1 MAERGIKAAKAHAP
15 AKRKMRTREVR
26 IRPAEN
32 GFTVSHDQ
40 EPADT
45 PKKGDM
51 LGYQPPTETV
61 HETPESM
68 LAHVGGIFGAK
79 PAAPAAEPDGDEGAA
94 GGEEEAE

>member
-1 MAERGIKAAKAHAP
+1 MNMTTIKAK
-15 AKRKMRTREVR
+15 KGGKGKKMRTREVR

-40 EPADT
+40 EPET
-45 PKKGDM
+45 PDKKGM
-51 LGYQPPTETV
+51 GMYPPPTETV

-79 PAAPAAEPDGDEGAA
+79 AGAPPAPAGEPDGDEG
-94 GGEEEAE
+94 E